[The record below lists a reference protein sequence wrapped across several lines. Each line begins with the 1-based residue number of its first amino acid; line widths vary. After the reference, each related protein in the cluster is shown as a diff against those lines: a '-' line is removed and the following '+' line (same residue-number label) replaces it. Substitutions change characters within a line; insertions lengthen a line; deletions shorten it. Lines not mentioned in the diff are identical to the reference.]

1 MQDKAADKCHVEF
14 SIRQTDILSV
24 RKGMPI
30 WFERLP
36 SGSSRN
42 GLVHRGQSLDYWY
55 NHKLKWDPELS
66 VHRKACLAFSVF
78 EVIND
83 AEALWEN
90 DMSIIIGSHR
100 REKPFQI
107 LVFEATQVIWVRAIA
122 RVGIER
128 RKIRKIFFFLK
139 KKKNQSISRGADLGT
154 LGVRWVRERDKQNV
168 CSRGQLS

>member
-1 MQDKAADKCHVEF
+1 MSWQGRQNCLFFFCHLEMQDKAADKCHVEF

-24 RKGMPI
+24 SKGMPI

-100 REKPFQI
+100 REKPFLI
-107 LVFEATQVIWVRAIA
+107 LVFEATQVIWVWAIA
-122 RVGIER
+122 RVGTER
-128 RKIRKIFFFLK
+128 RKIRKKYFFK
-139 KKKNQSISRGADLGT
+139 KKKIR
-154 LGVRWVRERDKQNV
+154 V
-168 CSRGQLS
+168 